1 MEEQGVVDEQR
12 LDRPRTASTDR
23 SAERDEELIR
33 ADRRVTVEETVTK
46 LESGT
51 ILCIPLSTRA
61 CN

>member
-12 LDRPRTASTDR
+12 LGRPRTASTDR

-46 LESGT
+46 LESDT